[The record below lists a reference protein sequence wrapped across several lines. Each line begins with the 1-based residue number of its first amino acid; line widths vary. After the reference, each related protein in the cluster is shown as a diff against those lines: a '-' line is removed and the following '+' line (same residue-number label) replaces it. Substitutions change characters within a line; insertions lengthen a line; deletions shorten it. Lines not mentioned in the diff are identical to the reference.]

1 MDRSPNQLSLCLHVC
16 QGTRSY
22 LSPTEKSFWFK
33 MTIWLWAVCVTIFSD
48 ASCGYVVFVITSMCA
63 KKNCL
68 QLGTWTFFGEYLVKW
83 KFSECPHNIIL
94 LITLVVSNGPSTNL
108 KHEDQFSCHIP
119 THCTRPVWWHKNLF
133 FKTWSTS
140 PEKVLLPLFFFV
152 TENVSNHWKSPVVA
166 FYSKAKKKSQSRN
179 ERKSL
184 FVMMV
189 ITWS

>member
-1 MDRSPNQLSLCLHVC
+1 MWPYFQMLAVAMLFLWSL
-16 QGTRSY
+16 Q
-22 LSPTEKSFWFK
+22 
-33 MTIWLWAVCVTIFSD
+33 CVP
-48 ASCGYVVFVITSMCA
+48 
-63 KKNCL
+63 KKKCL
-68 QLGTWTFFGEYLVKW
+68 QLGTWTFFGKYLVKW

-133 FKTWSTS
+133 FKTRSTS
-140 PEKVLLPLFFFV
+140 PEKVLLPLFFFFV
-152 TENVSNHWKSPVVA
+152 TENVSSHWRSPVVA

-189 ITWS
+189 IPWS